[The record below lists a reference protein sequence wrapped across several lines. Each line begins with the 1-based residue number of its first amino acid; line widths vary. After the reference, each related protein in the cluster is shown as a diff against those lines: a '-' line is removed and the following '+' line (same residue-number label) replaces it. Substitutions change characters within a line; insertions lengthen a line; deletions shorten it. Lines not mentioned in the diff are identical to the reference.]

1 MNRLVGFELKTS
13 QFSVM
18 NNGTSQKE
26 KVIAIIEESFHN
38 NPSVVSVINPKK
50 KNSLKALAR
59 YAYETAHSKNGVL
72 LSSNQE
78 AVAICYPYN
87 CKKEGIQD
95 IWYQVL
101 LVFNCIGLSRV
112 SDVLKREAY
121 VKKMRPKDGKFLY
134 FWFFGATNIG
144 KKTSAARELK
154 EQIFDW
160 SSRDDL
166 PIYLETSV
174 PRNKRVYEYFGF
186 ETYHEWNQPNGGTL
200 FFMRRN
206 PQK

>member
-1 MNRLVGFELKTS
+1 MIRLVGFELKTS
-13 QFSVM
+13 QFSTM
-18 NNGTSQKE
+18 KKGSDLKK

-50 KNSLKALAR
+50 PRSLKALAC
-59 YAYETAHSKNGVL
+59 YAFDTAISRNGVL
-72 LSSNQE
+72 LSSNRE

-87 CKKEGIQD
+87 YKKEGLRD
-95 IWYQVL
+95 IWYQIL
-101 LVFNCIGLSRV
+101 LVLNCIGISRV
-112 SDVLKREAY
+112 PDVLKREAY
-121 VKKMRPKDGKFLY
+121 VKKMRPTDGKFLY

-160 SSRDDL
+160 SLRDDL

-200 FFMRRN
+200 FFMRRS
-206 PQK
+206 PQ